1 MHDMV
6 EAMLRS
12 NTLCVLCTESKAMP
26 HCSLMTYLL
35 GEDGKTLY
43 LTTSTNSRK
52 YRNLKENENVSL
64 LIDSRQIL
72 EPGSVEPVCSVTFEG
87 VYFEIGDGHRTEE
100 IRMQFQAQHPEL
112 EQILSSESCRI
123 IGVRLHA
130 YLLLNGPVQEL
141 QGKI

>member
-1 MHDMV
+1 MHEMV
-6 EAMLRS
+6 EDMLRS
-12 NTLCVLCTESKAMP
+12 NALCVLCTESNAMP

-52 YRNLKENENVSL
+52 YRNLKENENISI

-72 EPGSVEPVCSVTFEG
+72 EPGSAEPVCSVTFEG
-87 VYFEIGDGHRTEE
+87 VYFEIGDMRRTEE

-123 IGVRLHA
+123 IGVRLYA